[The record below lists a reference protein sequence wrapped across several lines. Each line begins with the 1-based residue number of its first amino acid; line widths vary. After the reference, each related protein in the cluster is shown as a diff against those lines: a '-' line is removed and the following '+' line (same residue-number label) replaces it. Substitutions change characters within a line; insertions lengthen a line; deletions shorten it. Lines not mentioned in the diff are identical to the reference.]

1 MTNPQDHVPTHER
14 PTDRTSLDES
24 QAQYRAR
31 EESLGDLFSSFTTNV
46 STLFRQEVQLAKAEA
61 TASAKQALAGIGM
74 LVGAAIGGLLLLIF
88 LSASLMWALAETM
101 HVGWAALIVAV
112 IWAIITA
119 VLAVL
124 GKNRFDQMR
133 GLEQT
138 QETLQEIPPT
148 INPNKETP

>member
-74 LVGAAIGGLLLLIF
+74 FVGAAIGGLLLLIF